1 MEKGHS
7 QNIDQRPKRRIDKD
21 NPYRLFTVGASS
33 QEPHYFIQFKD
44 GSGTE
49 HCLEIEKP
57 LFELFNQFELED
69 LSHMNEVDNNHEHS
83 ELSDESLNRRA
94 FLQCKSMEEKV
105 LDDLESKELHSA
117 ILRLPAIQ
125 RRRLI
130 LYFYGGMTQ
139 QQIADAEKCGQ
150 ARVFKSITS
159 ALSNLKKLLT

>member
-1 MEKGHS
+1 
-7 QNIDQRPKRRIDKD
+7 
-21 NPYRLFTVGASS
+21 
-33 QEPHYFIQFKD
+33 
-44 GSGTE
+44 
-49 HCLEIEKP
+49 
-57 LFELFNQFELED
+57 
-69 LSHMNEVDNNHEHS
+69 MNEVDNNHEHS

>member
-21 NPYRLFTVGASS
+21 NPYRLFTVGAATS
-33 QEPHYFIQFKD
+33 EPHYFIQFKD

-117 ILRLPAIQ
+117 ILRLPA
-125 RRRLI
+125 
-130 LYFYGGMTQ
+130 FYGGMTQ